1 MNNFVLHIG
10 VPVRCYDE
18 QCGNLA
24 RIAFRSENCQVT
36 DLVLE
41 EGMLLKHSRVLPF
54 STIQRAT
61 FDELEIAVNGEEL
74 EKYPEFRETVVDI
87 VPEGAQAGPAL
98 VQGSPYGL
106 ATSSPAV
113 PTVRQKIIEGVDDN
127 LDLLD
132 KITPIKSGET
142 TIGKVRGLVVDSASG
157 MITHVLVHKGTIFV
171 DEFWLPITKIS
182 RISSKGVFA
191 SVTDDEI
198 KELIQNADMPVDEW
212 NQMPTEATLDTSEF
226 PSDPPLYE
234 SEPPLY
240 EREKPK
246 SETIINNDATL
257 SMQISD
263 ALLDNPQTKEAVIEV
278 INDRGVIR
286 LLGTVKDIHTKKAA
300 EEIAKVSPGVISVMN
315 EIVVKGR

>member
-1 MNNFVLHIG
+1 
-10 VPVRCYDE
+10 
-18 QCGNLA
+18 
-24 RIAFRSENCQVT
+24 
-36 DLVLE
+36 
-41 EGMLLKHSRVLPF
+41 
-54 STIQRAT
+54 
-61 FDELEIAVNGEEL
+61 
-74 EKYPEFRETVVDI
+74 
-87 VPEGAQAGPAL
+87 
-98 VQGSPYGL
+98 
-106 ATSSPAV
+106 
-113 PTVRQKIIEGVDDN
+113 
-127 LDLLD
+127 
-132 KITPIKSGET
+132 
-142 TIGKVRGLVVDSASG
+142 

-300 EEIAKVSPGVISVMN
+300 EEIAKDSPGVISVMN